1 MSVWN
6 VGCYHDSRDTR
17 QMVATDQPPVPWTSV
32 MAGDNLLYTVSKG

>member
-17 QMVATDQPPVPWTSV
+17 QMAAPDQPPVPPLD
-32 MAGDNLLYTVSKG
+32 MGDGG